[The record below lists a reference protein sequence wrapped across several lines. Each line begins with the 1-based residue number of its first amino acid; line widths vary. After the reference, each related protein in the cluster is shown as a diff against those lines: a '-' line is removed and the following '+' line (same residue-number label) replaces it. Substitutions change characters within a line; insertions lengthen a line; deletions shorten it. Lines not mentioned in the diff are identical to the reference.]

1 MAKFSGKLHTDE
13 ISAYVLKLD
22 SEIEKSGITAEE
34 RHCAR
39 IVTEEI
45 LLDYREK
52 LGEETSVRIEYRI
65 RSGKMHVRLVIPGE
79 SYNPLTDTD
88 SLVLIKTLHFWNTH
102 PEWEYTGRENRISFT
117 VALFSTM
124 LDNLKF
130 TWKYAGPSR
139 GYLILAVVMQFI
151 SVGLLII
158 APVLSARIITGITD
172 NNFAQLFY
180 ISVALLVTN
189 LLSNGVLA
197 ICNWSYN
204 VLYNH
209 TLTRLETD
217 LADEVLRITNASLDD
232 NGTGL
237 FIQRMTTD
245 TSSLATAFGTFADNL
260 AQVCQY
266 VGTLFAM
273 LIVNPI
279 VFAVALVLLALQIF
293 VETKR
298 QKEVKKEDRVFRN
311 ENEKYTGIIG
321 EMVRGAK
328 DIKLVRAEKSFLSQ
342 LTERIKKA
350 NDSRMHRDSQ
360 NRKYVLFGGIV
371 REVGLFLFIMLL
383 GILLQ
388 RKKIDVA
395 SGLVLFNYYTLLGS
409 TAIKLLATVM
419 DFVTGFNL
427 SCERIHE
434 LMSPAF
440 PKERFGELEK
450 ADIKGDIRFENVM
463 FSYNVRKLGVSTRF
477 VLSNMSFQ
485 INPGEMVAF
494 VGKSGSGKTTLINLI
509 GRIYDAFSGKILID
523 GVDVKEL
530 SQDSL
535 RGSMTVVTQ
544 TPYIFQMS
552 IRDNFRVVKPDMT
565 EEEMRSAASLACIA
579 DDIEN
584 MPDKYDT
591 VVGEGGV
598 TLSGGQRQRL
608 AIARSLLKKCSILI
622 LDEATSALDNVTQD
636 RIRKVLENLK
646 GKCTVILI
654 AHRLSTIVES
664 DRIFFVGDG
673 KVQASGTHQELMEQ
687 SKEYR
692 ELYSVESGEAGDDAQ

>member
-1 MAKFSGKLHTDE
+1 MAKRMGKLHTEE
-13 ISAYVLKLD
+13 INAYVLNLD
-22 SEIEKSGITAEE
+22 KELEKSGITAQE
-34 RHCAR
+34 RNCAR
-39 IVTEEI
+39 IVTEEV
-45 LLDYREK
+45 LLDYRDK
-52 LGEETSVRIEYRI
+52 LGEEADIGIEYRVK
-65 RSGKMHVRLVIPGE
+65 SGKMKVRIMISGD
-79 SYNPLTDTD
+79 SYNPLKDTD
-88 SLVLIKTLHFWNTH
+88 SLVLIKTLHFWNTI
-102 PEWEYTGRENRISFT
+102 PTWEYVSGENRISFT
-117 VALFSTM
+117 IVLFNTM

-139 GYLILAVVMQFI
+139 GYLILAVIMQFI
-151 SVGLLII
+151 SVGLLIL
-158 APVLSARIITGITD
+158 APVLSARIITGITE

-180 ISVALLVTN
+180 ISVALLATN
-189 LLSNGVLA
+189 LLSNGILA
-197 ICNWSYN
+197 ICNWAYN

-209 TLTRLETD
+209 TLTRLEMD
-217 LADEVLRITNASLDD
+217 LADEVLRITNGSLDD

-279 VFAVALVLLALQIF
+279 VFAIALILLSLQVF
-293 VETKR
+293 METKR
-298 QKEVKKEDRVFRN
+298 QKEVKKEDRIFRN
-311 ENEKYTGIIG
+311 ENERYTGIIG

-328 DIKLVRAEKSFLSQ
+328 DIKLIRAEKSFLNQ
-342 LTERIKKA
+342 LTERIKRA

-360 NRKYVLFGGIV
+360 NRKYVLFGGII
-371 REVGLFLFIMLL
+371 RELGLFLFVMLL

-388 RKKIDVA
+388 KKIINVA
-395 SGLVLFNYYTLLGS
+395 SGLVLYNYYTLLGS

-440 PKERFGELEK
+440 PKERFGELNRQN
-450 ADIKGDIRFENVM
+450 ISGDIRFDKVR
-463 FSYNVRKLGVSTRF
+463 FSYNVHKLGVSTRF
-477 VLSNMSFQ
+477 VLSDMTFH
-485 INPGEMVAF
+485 IEPGEMVAF

-523 GVDVKEL
+523 GTEVKEL

-544 TPYIFQMS
+544 NPYIFQMS
-552 IRDNFRVVKPDMT
+552 IRDNFRIVKADMT
-565 EEEMRSAASLACIA
+565 EEEMKNAARLACIA

-584 MPDKYDT
+584 MPDRYDT

-622 LDEATSALDNVTQD
+622 LDEATSALDNVTQEK
-636 RIRKVLENLK
+636 IRKVLENLK

-654 AHRLSTIVES
+654 AHRLSTIVDC
-664 DRIFFVGDG
+664 DRIFFIGDG
-673 KVQASGTHQELMEQ
+673 KVQASGTHRELMEQ
-687 SKEYR
+687 SEEYR
-692 ELYSVESGEAGDDAQ
+692 ELYSAESGEF

>member
-1 MAKFSGKLHTDE
+1 MAKRMGKLHTEE
-13 ISAYVLKLD
+13 INAYVLNLD
-22 SEIEKSGITAEE
+22 KELEKSGITAQE
-34 RHCAR
+34 RNCAR
-39 IVTEEI
+39 IVTEEV
-45 LLDYREK
+45 LLDYRDK
-52 LGEETSVRIEYRI
+52 LGEEADIGIEYRVKG
-65 RSGKMHVRLVIPGE
+65 GKMKVRIMISGD
-79 SYNPLTDTD
+79 SYNPLKDTD
-88 SLVLIKTLHFWNTH
+88 SLVLIKTLHFWNTI
-102 PEWEYTGRENRISFT
+102 PTWEYVPGENRISFAI
-117 VALFSTM
+117 VLFNTM

-139 GYLILAVVMQFI
+139 GYLILAVIMQFI
-151 SVGLLII
+151 SVGLLIL
-158 APVLSARIITGITD
+158 APVLSARIITGITE

-180 ISVALLVTN
+180 ISVALLATN
-189 LLSNGVLA
+189 LLSNGILA
-197 ICNWSYN
+197 ICNWAYN

-217 LADEVLRITNASLDD
+217 LADEVLRITNGSLDD

-279 VFAVALVLLALQIF
+279 VFAIALILLSLQVF
-293 VETKR
+293 METKR
-298 QKEVKKEDRVFRN
+298 QKEVKKEDRIFRN
-311 ENEKYTGIIG
+311 ENERYTGIIG

-328 DIKLVRAEKSFLSQ
+328 DIKLIRAENSFLNQ
-342 LTERIKKA
+342 LTERIKRA

-360 NRKYVLFGGIV
+360 NRKYVLFGGII
-371 REVGLFLFIMLL
+371 RELGLFLFVMLL

-388 RKKIDVA
+388 KKTINVA

-440 PKERFGELEK
+440 PKERFGELNRQN
-450 ADIKGDIRFENVM
+450 ISGDIRFDKVR
-463 FSYNVRKLGVSTRF
+463 FSYNVHKLGVSTRF
-477 VLSNMSFQ
+477 VLSDMSFH
-485 INPGEMVAF
+485 IEPGEMVAF

-523 GVDVKEL
+523 GTEAKEL

-544 TPYIFQMS
+544 NPYIFQMS
-552 IRDNFRVVKPDMT
+552 IRDNFRVVKADMT
-565 EEEMRSAASLACIA
+565 EEEMQNAARLACIA

-584 MPDKYDT
+584 MPDRYDT

-622 LDEATSALDNVTQD
+622 LDEATSALDNVTQEK
-636 RIRKVLENLK
+636 IRKVLENLK

-654 AHRLSTIVES
+654 AHRLSTIVDC
-664 DRIFFVGDG
+664 DRIFFIGDG
-673 KVQASGTHQELMEQ
+673 KVQASGTHRELMEK
-687 SKEYR
+687 SEEYR
-692 ELYSVESGEAGDDAQ
+692 ELYSAESGEV

>member
-1 MAKFSGKLHTDE
+1 MAKRMGKLHTEE
-13 ISAYVLKLD
+13 INAYVLNLD
-22 SEIEKSGITAEE
+22 KELEKSGITTQE
-34 RHCAR
+34 RNCAR
-39 IVTEEI
+39 IVTEEV
-45 LLDYREK
+45 LLDYRDK
-52 LGEETSVRIEYRI
+52 LGEEADIGIKYRLK
-65 RSGKMHVRLVIPGE
+65 SGKMKVRIVISGD
-79 SYNPLTDTD
+79 SYNPLKDTD
-88 SLVLIKTLHFWNTH
+88 SLVLIKTLHFWNTI
-102 PEWEYTGRENRISFT
+102 PTWEYVSGENRISFT
-117 VALFSTM
+117 IVLFNTM

-130 TWKYAGPSR
+130 TWKYAGPSK

-151 SVGLLII
+151 SVGLLIL
-158 APVLSARIITGITD
+158 APVLSARIITGITEND
-172 NNFAQLFY
+172 FAQLFY
-180 ISVALLVTN
+180 ISVALLATN
-189 LLSNGVLA
+189 LLSNGILA
-197 ICNWSYN
+197 ICNWAYN

-217 LADEVLRITNASLDD
+217 LADEVLRITNGSLDD

-279 VFAVALVLLALQIF
+279 VFAIALILLSLQVF
-293 VETKR
+293 METKR
-298 QKEVKKEDRVFRN
+298 QKEVKKEDRIFRN
-311 ENEKYTGIIG
+311 ENERYTGIIG

-328 DIKLVRAEKSFLSQ
+328 DIKLIRAEKSFLNQ
-342 LTERIKKA
+342 LTERIKRA

-360 NRKYVLFGGIV
+360 NRKYVLFGGII
-371 REVGLFLFIMLL
+371 RELGLFLFVMLL

-388 RKKIDVA
+388 KKTINVA

-409 TAIKLLATVM
+409 TAIKLLGTVM

-440 PKERFGELEK
+440 PKERFGELNRQN
-450 ADIKGDIRFENVM
+450 ISGDIRFDKVR
-463 FSYNVRKLGVSTRF
+463 FSYNVHKLGVSTRF
-477 VLSNMSFQ
+477 VLSDMSFH
-485 INPGEMVAF
+485 IEPGEMVAF

-523 GVDVKEL
+523 GTEAKEL

-544 TPYIFQMS
+544 NPYIFQMS
-552 IRDNFRVVKPDMT
+552 IRDNFRVVKADMT
-565 EEEMRSAASLACIA
+565 EEEMQNAARLACIA

-584 MPDKYDT
+584 MPDRYDT

-622 LDEATSALDNVTQD
+622 LDEATSALDNVTQEK
-636 RIRKVLENLK
+636 IRKVLENLK

-654 AHRLSTIVES
+654 AHRLSTIVDC
-664 DRIFFVGDG
+664 DRIFFIGDG
-673 KVQASGTHQELMEQ
+673 KVQASGTHRELMEK
-687 SKEYR
+687 SEEYR
-692 ELYSVESGEAGDDAQ
+692 ELYSAESGEV

>member
-1 MAKFSGKLHTDE
+1 MAKRMGKLHTEE
-13 ISAYVLKLD
+13 INAYVLNLD
-22 SEIEKSGITAEE
+22 KELEKSGITAQE
-34 RHCAR
+34 RNCAR
-39 IVTEEI
+39 IVTEEV
-45 LLDYREK
+45 LLDYRDK
-52 LGEETSVRIEYRI
+52 LGEEADIGIEYRVK
-65 RSGKMHVRLVIPGE
+65 SGKMKVRIMISGD
-79 SYNPLTDTD
+79 SYNPLKDTD
-88 SLVLIKTLHFWNTH
+88 SLVLIKTLHFWNTI
-102 PEWEYTGRENRISFT
+102 PTWEYVPGENRISFT
-117 VALFSTM
+117 IVLFNTM

-139 GYLILAVVMQFI
+139 GYLILAVIMQFI
-151 SVGLLII
+151 SVGLLIL
-158 APVLSARIITGITD
+158 APVLSARIITGITE

-180 ISVALLVTN
+180 ISVALLATN
-189 LLSNGVLA
+189 LLSNGILA
-197 ICNWSYN
+197 ICNWAYN

-217 LADEVLRITNASLDD
+217 LADEVLRITNGSLDD

-279 VFAVALVLLALQIF
+279 VFAIALILLSLQVF
-293 VETKR
+293 METKR
-298 QKEVKKEDRVFRN
+298 QKEVKKEDRIFRN
-311 ENEKYTGIIG
+311 ENERYTGIIG

-328 DIKLVRAEKSFLSQ
+328 DIKLIRAENSFLNQ
-342 LTERIKKA
+342 LTERIKRA

-360 NRKYVLFGGIV
+360 NRKYVLFGGII
-371 REVGLFLFIMLL
+371 RELGLFLFVMLL

-388 RKKIDVA
+388 KKTINVA

-440 PKERFGELEK
+440 PKERFGELNRQN
-450 ADIKGDIRFENVM
+450 ISGDIRFDKVR
-463 FSYNVRKLGVSTRF
+463 FSYNVHKLGVSTRF
-477 VLSNMSFQ
+477 VLSDMSFH
-485 INPGEMVAF
+485 IEPGEMVAF

-523 GVDVKEL
+523 GTEAKEL

-544 TPYIFQMS
+544 NPYIFQMS
-552 IRDNFRVVKPDMT
+552 IRDNFRVVKADMT
-565 EEEMRSAASLACIA
+565 EEEMQNAARLACIA

-584 MPDKYDT
+584 MPDRYDT

-622 LDEATSALDNVTQD
+622 LDEATSALDNVTQEK
-636 RIRKVLENLK
+636 IRKVLENLK

-654 AHRLSTIVES
+654 AHRLSTIVDC
-664 DRIFFVGDG
+664 DRIFFIGDG
-673 KVQASGTHQELMEQ
+673 KVQASGTHRELMEK
-687 SKEYR
+687 SEEYR
-692 ELYSVESGEAGDDAQ
+692 ELYSAESGEV

>member
-1 MAKFSGKLHTDE
+1 MAKQIGKLHTEE
-13 ISAYVLKLD
+13 INAYVLNLD
-22 SEIEKSGITAEE
+22 KELEKSGITTQE
-34 RHCAR
+34 RNCAR
-39 IVTEEI
+39 IVTEEV
-45 LLDYREK
+45 LLDYRDK
-52 LGEETSVRIEYRI
+52 LGEEADIGIEYRLK
-65 RSGKMHVRLVIPGE
+65 SGKMKVRIVISGD
-79 SYNPLTDTD
+79 SYNPLKDTD
-88 SLVLIKTLHFWNTH
+88 SLVLIKTLHFWNTI
-102 PEWEYTGRENRISFT
+102 PTWEYVSGENRISFT
-117 VALFSTM
+117 IVLFNTM

-130 TWKYAGPSR
+130 TWKYAGPSK

-151 SVGLLII
+151 SVGLLIL
-158 APVLSARIITGITD
+158 APVLSARIITGITEND
-172 NNFAQLFY
+172 FAQLFY
-180 ISVALLVTN
+180 ISVALLATN
-189 LLSNGVLA
+189 LLSNGILA
-197 ICNWSYN
+197 ICNWAYN

-217 LADEVLRITNASLDD
+217 LADEVLRITNGSLDD

-279 VFAVALVLLALQIF
+279 VFAIALILLSLQVF
-293 VETKR
+293 METKR
-298 QKEVKKEDRVFRN
+298 QKEVKKEDRIFRN
-311 ENEKYTGIIG
+311 ENERYTGIIG

-328 DIKLVRAEKSFLSQ
+328 DIKLIRAERSFLNQ
-342 LTERIKKA
+342 LTERIKRA

-360 NRKYVLFGGIV
+360 NRKYVLFGGII
-371 REVGLFLFIMLL
+371 RELGLFLFVMLL

-388 RKKIDVA
+388 KKTINVA

-440 PKERFGELEK
+440 PKERFGELNRQN
-450 ADIKGDIRFENVM
+450 ISGDIRFDKVR
-463 FSYNVRKLGVSTRF
+463 FSYNVHKLGVSTRF
-477 VLSNMSFQ
+477 VLSDMSFH
-485 INPGEMVAF
+485 IEPGEMVAF

-523 GVDVKEL
+523 GTEAKEL

-544 TPYIFQMS
+544 NPYIFQMS
-552 IRDNFRVVKPDMT
+552 IRDNFRVVKADMT
-565 EEEMRSAASLACIA
+565 EEEMQNAARLACIA

-584 MPDKYDT
+584 MPDRYDT

-622 LDEATSALDNVTQD
+622 LDEATSALDNVTQEK
-636 RIRKVLENLK
+636 IRKVLENLK

-654 AHRLSTIVES
+654 AHRLSTIVDC
-664 DRIFFVGDG
+664 DRIFFIGDG
-673 KVQASGTHQELMEQ
+673 KVQASGTHRELMEK
-687 SKEYR
+687 SEEYR
-692 ELYSVESGEAGDDAQ
+692 ELYSAESGKV